1 MLREHVYNW
10 MGLKTI
16 GGRNG
21 RSFCIA
27 YLGKCID
34 GWKDFYKGEKPWQTY
49 GYSNPI
55 FSISKNWGYVP
66 MLKKYRVVFCL
77 LWHNIQW

>member
-1 MLREHVYNW
+1 MKNLVYTW

-21 RSFCIA
+21 KHFCIS
-27 YLGKCID
+27 YLGKCVD
-34 GWKDFYKGEKPWQTY
+34 GWKEFYGNIKPWQMY

-55 FSISKNWGYVP
+55 FSKSKNWGYDKT
-66 MLKKYRVVFCL
+66 LHRYRVVFCL
-77 LWHNIQW
+77 LWHQIQW